1 MNSKKIGII
10 SLQLNKK
17 VDKDAW
23 KSENIET
30 LIQKICNNFN

>member
-17 VDKDAW
+17 VDKDAL
-23 KSENIET
+23 KSGNIET
-30 LIQKICNNFN
+30 LVQKIWNFN